1 MDTTIFEFY
10 PEVMRTVDRLHT
22 VVSQQIL
29 IGDPDFDYAVLIIPH
44 HRNAIEVG
52 QLELKYGKDEDLKEM
67 ANKMIK
73 DQEEEISE
81 MQRWLKDNR

>member
-29 IGDPDFDYAVLIIPH
+29 IGDPDFDDAVLNIPH
-44 HRNAIEVG
+44 HLNAIEVG